1 MSNSIPLLTGLLAQ
15 AVGEQSANGE
25 RSFQW
30 TLVIACWG
38 VVLLAI
44 AFLVVRTIQRG
55 RKLSAQVPEE
65 QRRWM

>member
-1 MSNSIPLLTGLLAQ
+1 MTTFALLAQ
-15 AVGEQSANGE
+15 TSGSAASTDT
-25 RSFQW
+25 SFQW
-30 TLVIACWG
+30 TLVLVCWA

-44 AFLVVRTIQRG
+44 IGLVVRTAQRG